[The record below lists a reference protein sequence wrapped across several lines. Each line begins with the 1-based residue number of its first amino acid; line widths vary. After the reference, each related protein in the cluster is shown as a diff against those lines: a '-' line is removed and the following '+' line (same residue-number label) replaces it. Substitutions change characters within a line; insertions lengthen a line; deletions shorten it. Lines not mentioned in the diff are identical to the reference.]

1 MPVFTLGSVF
11 FSININDLYEGITN
25 VILNCADY
33 TTVFGKLM
41 DDKDKGML
49 QTDLNKLIP

>member
-11 FSININDLYEGITN
+11 FSININDLDEGITN
-25 VILNCADY
+25 VILKCADY